1 MARMVVCL
9 AILALLQV
17 PVMSVSLQAALTNVL
32 STDEKDVKTRPVS
45 KVIALL
51 QDMAVELN
59 RELEDDKA
67 VYEEVSCWCQSN
79 EKEKTRAIETGEA
92 RIDALVAQLG
102 EDGAKIQE
110 LKATLASAKD
120 KVNKDFAALQQASAM
135 RMKESKEFHGEEN
148 DLIGAVQACKQSLVV
163 LSKHHPDLVQV
174 RNVAKGLEGV
184 RAELLPHILN
194 GVQVALLKEF
204 MRQAQNPNSFLGMS
218 YSLTIPGMN
227 SYAPQS
233 GQVYGILK
241 QMQEEFSENL
251 SETQKLELQ
260 AQEEFK
266 SLKAAKEA
274 EITAGRKLIEE
285 TEADLAVFQEKH
297 AQAMEELSATED
309 QVKTDK
315 EFLVNLKKR
324 CTETDAEYQERVKSR
339 MEEITAV
346 QETIAFLNSDEA
358 FDMFDKTVNT
368 AFIQVTA
375 GSSTKIRE
383 NSSRQRAAAVLARV
397 TGLGHAE
404 SPKIAMIA
412 ESIKLDAFT
421 KVIEMIDKMIVELK
435 NQQQDEVK
443 HRDFCVAELNKNTLQ
458 MDAAHAKRESLQATI
473 ADLEATIKKL
483 ARDIATT
490 KQEIVDMEKEMKRA
504 GEDRA
509 AENADYQQTVN
520 DHRITQ
526 EILTKALQRMK
537 QVYNFIQQ
545 PGAPQMQLSGN
556 ATDAGSAPTRF
567 KKMEKN
573 VGGGKVVRMIE
584 QIIADSK
591 ALEAEA
597 VHAEDVSQNTYENFM
612 KDSNES
618 ITQATNS
625 IADMT
630 DEKAKS
636 EQALQMAQTDMTA
649 TSKQIENL
657 MGTGADLHEDCD
669 FILKNFEVRQDAR
682 AQEIDALGEAKA
694 ILSGMK

>member
-1 MARMVVCL
+1 MVVCL
-9 AILALLQV
+9 AFLALLQV

-79 EKEKTRAIETGEA
+79 EKEKIWAIETGEA

-110 LKATLASAKD
+110 LKASLASAKD

-148 DLIGAVQACKQSLVV
+148 DLIGAVQACKQALVV
-163 LSKHHPDLVQV
+163 LSKHHPDLIQV

-315 EFLVNLKKR
+315 EFVVNLKKR

-526 EILTKALQRMK
+526 EILTKALHRMK

-556 ATDAGSAPTRF
+556 ATDAGSAPARF

-597 VHAEDVSQNTYENFM
+597 VHAEDVSQSTYENFM

-669 FILKNFEVRQDAR
+669 FILKNFEARQDAR

>member
-1 MARMVVCL
+1 MVVCL
-9 AILALLQV
+9 AFLALLQV

-79 EKEKTRAIETGEA
+79 EKEKIWAIETGEA

-110 LKATLASAKD
+110 LKASLASAKD

-148 DLIGAVQACKQSLVV
+148 DLIGAVQACKQALVV
-163 LSKHHPDLVQV
+163 LSKHHPDLIQV

-443 HRDFCVAELNKNTLQ
+443 HRDFCIAELNKNTLQ

-526 EILTKALQRMK
+526 EILTKALHRMK

-556 ATDAGSAPTRF
+556 ATDAGSAPARF

-597 VHAEDVSQNTYENFM
+597 VHAEDVSQSTYENFM

>member
-1 MARMVVCL
+1 
-9 AILALLQV
+9 
-17 PVMSVSLQAALTNVL
+17 MSSD
-32 STDEKDVKTRPVS
+32 DEDNAQEMKERPVS

-51 QDMAVELN
+51 EDMAVELN
-59 RELEDDKA
+59 KELEDDKE
-67 VYEEVSCWCQSN
+67 VYEQVSCWCKSNDN
-79 EKEKTRAIETGEA
+79 EKTKAIEEGEA

-110 LKATLASAKD
+110 LKASLASAKD

-148 DLIGAVQACKQSLVV
+148 DLIGAVQACKQALVV
-163 LSKHHPDLVQV
+163 LSKHHPDLIQV

-241 QMQEEFSENL
+241 QMQEEFSKNL

-285 TEADLAVFQEKH
+285 TEAELAVFQEKH
-297 AQAMEELSATED
+297 AQVMEELSATED

-315 EFLVNLKKR
+315 EFVVNLKKR

-443 HRDFCVAELNKNTLQ
+443 HRDFCIAELNKNTLQ
-458 MDAAHAKRESLQATI
+458 MDAAHAKRESLEANI
-473 ADLEATIKKL
+473 ADMQATIKKL
-483 ARDIATT
+483 AENIETT
-490 KQEIVDMEKEMKRA
+490 K
-504 GEDRA
+504 
-509 AENADYQQTVN
+509 
-520 DHRITQ
+520 
-526 EILTKALQRMK
+526 KA
-537 QVYNFIQQ
+537 
-545 PGAPQMQLSGN
+545 S
-556 ATDAGSAPTRF
+556 
-567 KKMEKN
+567 
-573 VGGGKVVRMIE
+573 
-584 QIIADSK
+584 
-591 ALEAEA
+591 
-597 VHAEDVSQNTYENFM
+597 
-612 KDSNES
+612 
-618 ITQATNS
+618 
-625 IADMT
+625 
-630 DEKAKS
+630 
-636 EQALQMAQTDMTA
+636 
-649 TSKQIENL
+649 
-657 MGTGADLHEDCD
+657 
-669 FILKNFEVRQDAR
+669 
-682 AQEIDALGEAKA
+682 
-694 ILSGMK
+694 

>member
-1 MARMVVCL
+1 MVVCL
-9 AILALLQV
+9 AFLALLQV

-79 EKEKTRAIETGEA
+79 EKEKIWAIETGEA

-110 LKATLASAKD
+110 LKASLASAKD

-148 DLIGAVQACKQSLVV
+148 DLIGAVQACKQALVV
-163 LSKHHPDLVQV
+163 LSKHHPDLIQV

-285 TEADLAVFQEKH
+285 TEAELAVFQEKH

-443 HRDFCVAELNKNTLQ
+443 HRDFCIAELNKNTLQ

-526 EILTKALQRMK
+526 EILTKALHRMK

-556 ATDAGSAPTRF
+556 ATDAGSAPARF

-597 VHAEDVSQNTYENFM
+597 VHAEDVSQSTYENFM

-669 FILKNFEVRQDAR
+669 FILKNFEARQDAR